1 MPPAS
6 PIEGVAASPNA
17 YAPLESASEQALS
30 PSGPNTRQ
38 KRLRWVAVFAAVCG
52 LVCVAVGAVAVTI
65 VKATDNGHKAIVT
78 NLQLS
83 PGLKFTLHFKR
94 ASLKVYGLDEAT
106 IFVAPRHQVQRGG
119 AASSFQ
125 FDAIMTLQATPTQLD
140 IYTLVDDKGYFS
152 QSNNGTTSAME
163 SSVIESRVID
173 GVEGHT
179 EITDKCVGGTL
190 LSLTFAGESF
200 VFCNSAANE
209 LAFAVG
215 QDMDISIEYLADPT
229 QLDSI
234 QVPSTANE
242 VALDCPSISQ
252 SSHPATLWTAPP
264 TTRSLARATME
275 TLTSNHILSVKDKS
289 ACACKG
295 AKKPCL
301 FVHGT
306 GEDAAGPPTSSFS
319 SYWGDVSSPCCS
331 SSTFVHWDTV
341 SQGWDDAALQHEFC
355 KAAADVATQSS
366 SGAIGGLILVTHSM
380 GNVIASGAIASN
392 VCTFSKDVTWVSL
405 ASPQQ
410 GSQAVNLLQQK
421 CRDGGWNDFLT
432 VPLSWAG
439 YCPPAR
445 AYLSL
450 RHQSTVNRD
459 KQAAFATAQW
469 ARQEHV
475 SHAACGVSGFGLKS
489 IYSEPLALVDKMASH
504 ASASDGLVDFNSC
517 SVGLNTKDFGGTSSK
532 HYVGPLNH
540 ADLTFRMG
548 DGWWGDNRKPLK
560 WFQCL
565 L

>member
-1 MPPAS
+1 MPLAT
-6 PIEGVAASPNA
+6 PIEGVTASPNA
-17 YAPLESASEQALS
+17 YAPLGPQESASEQAF
-30 PSGPNTRQ
+30 PPPGPNTRQ
-38 KRLRWVAVFAAVCG
+38 KRLRWVAVIAVVCG

-65 VKATDNGHKAIVT
+65 VQATDNGHKAIIT

-106 IFVAPRHQVQRGG
+106 IFVAPRHQVQPGRT
-119 AASSFQ
+119 ASSFHL
-125 FDAIMTLQATPTQLD
+125 DAIMTLQATPTQLD

-152 QSNNGTTSAME
+152 QSINGTTSAME
-163 SSVIESRVID
+163 SSVTESRVID
-173 GVEGHT
+173 GVEGHS

-215 QDMDISIEYLADPT
+215 QDMDISIEYLADPS

-242 VALDCPSISQ
+242 VALDCPSISR
-252 SSHPATLWTAPP
+252 SSHPEPFWTAPP
-264 TTRSLARATME
+264 THFLGRAFFD
-275 TLTSNHILSVKDKS
+275 TLTSNHILSIDGFT
-289 ACACKG
+289 CGCKG

-301 FVHGT
+301 FVHGS

-331 SSTFVHWDTV
+331 SSTFVHWDTI

-392 VCTFSKDVTWVSL
+392 VCTFSNDVTWVSL

-410 GSQAVNLLQQK
+410 GSQVANLLQQ
-421 CRDGGWNDFLT
+421 
-432 VPLSWAG
+432 
-439 YCPPAR
+439 
-445 AYLSL
+445 
-450 RHQSTVNRD
+450 
-459 KQAAFATAQW
+459 
-469 ARQEHV
+469 
-475 SHAACGVSGFGLKS
+475 
-489 IYSEPLALVDKMASH
+489 
-504 ASASDGLVDFNSC
+504 
-517 SVGLNTKDFGGTSSK
+517 
-532 HYVGPLNH
+532 
-540 ADLTFRMG
+540 
-548 DGWWGDNRKPLK
+548 
-560 WFQCL
+560 
-565 L
+565 

>member
-1 MPPAS
+1 MP
-6 PIEGVAASPNA
+6 I
-17 YAPLESASEQALS
+17 
-30 PSGPNTRQ
+30 
-38 KRLRWVAVFAAVCG
+38 
-52 LVCVAVGAVAVTI
+52 
-65 VKATDNGHKAIVT
+65 
-78 NLQLS
+78 
-83 PGLKFTLHFKR
+83 FKC
-94 ASLKVYGLDEAT
+94 
-106 IFVAPRHQVQRGG
+106 I
-119 AASSFQ
+119 
-125 FDAIMTLQATPTQLD
+125 
-140 IYTLVDDKGYFS
+140 
-152 QSNNGTTSAME
+152 
-163 SSVIESRVID
+163 
-173 GVEGHT
+173 
-179 EITDKCVGGTL
+179 
-190 LSLTFAGESF
+190 GESF

-215 QDMDISIEYLADPT
+215 QDMDISIEYLADPS

-264 TTRSLARATME
+264 MTRSLARATME
-275 TLTSNHILSVKDKS
+275 TLTSNRILSVKDKS

-331 SSTFVHWDTV
+331 SSTFVHLDTV

-410 GSQAVNLLQQK
+410 GSQVANLLQQQCLK
-421 CRDGGWNDFLT
+421 GGWSNILK
-432 VPLSWAG
+432 VPLSWVG
-439 YCPPAR
+439 YCPPGR

-450 RHQSTVNRD
+450 QHQSTVNATE
-459 KQAAFATAQW
+459 QAAFAAGQR

-475 SHAACGVSGFGLKS
+475 SHAACGVSAFGLNS
-489 IYSEPLALVDKMASH
+489 IYSAPLAIVDKMASH
-504 ASASDGLVDFNSC
+504 ASASDGFVDYNSC
-517 SVGLNTKDFGGTSSK
+517 SVGLNTNDFGGTSSK

-540 ADLTFRMG
+540 ADLSFRTG

>member
-1 MPPAS
+1 
-6 PIEGVAASPNA
+6 
-17 YAPLESASEQALS
+17 
-30 PSGPNTRQ
+30 
-38 KRLRWVAVFAAVCG
+38 
-52 LVCVAVGAVAVTI
+52 
-65 VKATDNGHKAIVT
+65 
-78 NLQLS
+78 
-83 PGLKFTLHFKR
+83 
-94 ASLKVYGLDEAT
+94 
-106 IFVAPRHQVQRGG
+106 
-119 AASSFQ
+119 
-125 FDAIMTLQATPTQLD
+125 
-140 IYTLVDDKGYFS
+140 
-152 QSNNGTTSAME
+152 ME
-163 SSVIESRVID
+163 SSVTESRVID

-209 LAFAVG
+209 LTFAVG
-215 QDMDISIEYLADPT
+215 QDMDISIEYLADPL

-242 VALDCPSISQ
+242 VALDCPSISR
-252 SSHPATLWTAPP
+252 SSHPEPFWTAPR
-264 TTRSLARATME
+264 THFLGRAFFD
-275 TLTSNHILSVKDKS
+275 TLITSNYILSIDGFK
-289 ACACKG
+289 CGCKG

-301 FVHGT
+301 FVHGS
-306 GEDAAGPPTSSFS
+306 GEATAGPPTSSFS

-355 KAAADVATQSS
+355 KAAADAATQSS
-366 SGAIGGLILVTHSM
+366 SGVIGSLILVTHSM

-392 VCTFSKDVTWVSL
+392 VCTFSNDVTWVSL

-410 GSQAVNLLQQK
+410 GSQAVNLLQQQCLK
-421 CRDGGWNDFLT
+421 GGWSNILK

-439 YCPPAR
+439 YCPPAH

-459 KQAAFATAQW
+459 KQAAFVAGQW
-469 ARQEHV
+469 ARREYV

-489 IYSEPLALVDKMASH
+489 IYSEPLALVDKMAKH
-504 ASASDGLVDFNSC
+504 VSASDGLVDFNSC
-517 SVGLNTKDFGGTSSK
+517 SVGLNTKDFGGTSSQ
-532 HYVGPLNH
+532 HYVGPFNH
-540 ADLTFRMG
+540 ADLTFRTG